1 MLRRRSPSFQ
11 LCSVWCHEKFART
24 ERWRIVEG
32 QRFVDCRFGLPFR
45 PFEPLGASSALAV
58 CSSMA
63 RPSPASDAIDGSSAS
78 SSVDAHATLLR
89 AYLWIVHAQMSG
101 FIADSL
107 WQRLPEAWH
116 APLLALSD
124 EECTRLPTDLPLPQH
139 WPQDL
144 AHLVQSGR
152 AASAVVAP
160 VTPPVA
166 AAEVSPCLLCHTKNV
181 RNMGPKKQHEV
192 LRLAP
197 LIASV
202 ARRCGASAVVDVGS
216 GMGCAPSPQTLTP
229 LAMAPHALS
238 PRTLTLHPTP
248 YTLHSTPDTLHPTP
262 DTLHPTPYTLH
273 PTPTPLPPQPA
284 QTCPTCSPSTTA

>member
-1 MLRRRSPSFQ
+1 MTKVHGFRG
-11 LCSVWCHEKFART
+11 V
-24 ERWRIVEG
+24 
-32 QRFVDCRFGLPFR
+32 R
-45 PFEPLGASSALAV
+45 PFVSLAQV
-58 CSSMA
+58 RLHVLRAWSMA
-63 RPSPASDAIDGSSAS
+63 RPSPASAPDVIDGSSAS
-78 SSVDAHATLLR
+78 SSVDAHAALLR

-124 EECTRLPTDLPLPQH
+124 EECSRLPTDLPLPQD

-197 LIASV
+197 LIAAV
-202 ARRCGASAVVDVGS
+202 ARRCGATAVVDVGS
-216 GMGCAPSPQTLTP
+216 GMGCAPQPRQRS
-229 LAMAPHALS
+229 HALTLLPS
-238 PRTLTLHPTP
+238 PRTLHPQTAQI
-248 YTLHSTPDTLHPTP
+248 SPT
-262 DTLHPTPYTLH
+262 YSR
-273 PTPTPLPPQPA
+273 
-284 QTCPTCSPSTTA
+284 CTTA

>member
-1 MLRRRSPSFQ
+1 M
-11 LCSVWCHEKFART
+11 VAR
-24 ERWRIVEG
+24 E
-32 QRFVDCRFGLPFR
+32 
-45 PFEPLGASSALAV
+45 A
-58 CSSMA
+58 MA
-63 RPSPASDAIDGSSAS
+63 RPSPASDCIDGSSAS

-89 AYLWIVHAQMSG
+89 AHLWIVHAQMSG

-197 LIASV
+197 LIAAV

-216 GMGCAPSPQTLTP
+216 GMGCAPPAYTLTT
-229 LAMAPHALS
+229 LALASHALS
-238 PRTLTLHPTP
+238 TLHI
-248 YTLHSTPDTLHPTP
+248 S
-262 DTLHPTPYTLH
+262 PYTLH
-273 PTPTPLPPQPA
+273 PTPSLLPPQPA

>member
-1 MLRRRSPSFQ
+1 
-11 LCSVWCHEKFART
+11 
-24 ERWRIVEG
+24 
-32 QRFVDCRFGLPFR
+32 
-45 PFEPLGASSALAV
+45 
-58 CSSMA
+58 MA

-78 SSVDAHATLLR
+78 SSVDAHAALLR

-229 LAMAPHALS
+229 LAMAPHLS
-238 PRTLTLHPTP
+238 LIHI
-248 YTLHSTPDTLHPTP
+248 
-262 DTLHPTPYTLH
+262 
-273 PTPTPLPPQPA
+273 
-284 QTCPTCSPSTTA
+284 

>member
-1 MLRRRSPSFQ
+1 M
-11 LCSVWCHEKFART
+11 
-24 ERWRIVEG
+24 
-32 QRFVDCRFGLPFR
+32 QRPR
-45 PFEPLGASSALAV
+45 
-58 CSSMA
+58 
-63 RPSPASDAIDGSSAS
+63 RPSPASDLIDGSSAS
-78 SSVDAHATLLR
+78 SSVDAHAALLR
-89 AYLWIVHAQMSG
+89 AHLWIVHAQMSG
-101 FIADSL
+101 FIADGL

-124 EECTRLPTDLPLPQH
+124 EECSRLPTGLPLPQD

-160 VTPPVA
+160 VVAPVA

-197 LIASV
+197 LIAAV

-216 GMGCAPSPQTLTP
+216 GMGCAPPPQTLTT
-229 LAMAPHALS
+229 LAMASPALAPYTS
-238 PRTLTLHPTP
+238 HPTQ
-248 YTLHSTPDTLHPTP
+248 PT
-262 DTLHPTPYTLH
+262 
-273 PTPTPLPPQPA
+273 QPA
-284 QTCPTCSPSTTA
+284 QTCPTCSPSTTAWSWWALTQRRATRKAQRCTA